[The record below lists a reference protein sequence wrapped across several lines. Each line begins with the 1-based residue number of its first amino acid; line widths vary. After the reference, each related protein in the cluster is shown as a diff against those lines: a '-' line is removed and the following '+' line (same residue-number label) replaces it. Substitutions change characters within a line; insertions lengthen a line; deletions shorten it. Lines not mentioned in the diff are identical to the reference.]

1 MPMKIKTVC
10 EMTGLTDRTV
20 RYYIEEQLISPDY
33 TENYVGRKTFCF
45 SHGDIAE
52 LQNIAVLRKFGFT
65 VSEIREMLTDPH
77 KILPLTKALQKRKET
92 AIAEETALLYALER
106 IEETAPETV
115 ADLAAELSAP
125 VQAGPLPQEDTAFR
139 LGGFLKRFFR
149 SFTLALLIWLPVL
162 VSFLG
167 IVLGLRWDEYPVFS
181 PRALVLI
188 AIFLTP
194 SLLLALLSKFKSR
207 FSVARI
213 LVRTAEILLCVLC
226 VLSIPFSFIAS
237 TGISSRSETT
247 NIYNYRRFDAD
258 CLANR
263 YDFFQDLFPTWPHTF
278 IRDNNLNDVYL
289 DVKYLYRYL
298 PAMDYTYDIYAEWPL
313 EQEAFD
319 AEVQRVTELF
329 ETRESYETVKR
340 GNYTCLFSYYG
351 APPFEPVTDSYTYYI
366 FAYDEENLYVRYIL
380 CDSLENGVDQPYYL
394 SLDWE

>member
-45 SHGDIAE
+45 SDGDIAQ

-65 VSEIREMLTDPH
+65 IGELREMLTDPH
-77 KILPLTKALQKRKET
+77 RILPLTKALQERKET
-92 AIAEETALLYALER
+92 TIAEETALLHALQR
-106 IEETAPETV
+106 IKETAPETV

-125 VQAGPLPQEDTAFR
+125 VQTGTLPQEDTVFR
-139 LGGFLKRFFR
+139 PGRFLKRFFR
-149 SFTLALLIWLPVL
+149 SFSLSLLIWLPV
-162 VSFLG
+162 VISFLG
-167 IVLGLRWDEYPVFS
+167 IALALRWDEYPVFD

-188 AIFLTP
+188 AISLTP
-194 SLLLALLSKFKSR
+194 SLLLALLTKHRSR
-207 FSVARI
+207 FSVVRI
-213 LVRTAEILLCVLC
+213 LVRTAECLLCIAC
-226 VLSIPFSFIAS
+226 VLSIPFSFFAA
-237 TGISSRSETT
+237 TGISRRSETT
-247 NIYNYRRFDAD
+247 DILNYRRFDAD

-263 YDFFQDLFPTWPHTF
+263 YSFFQDLFPTWPHYFTV
-278 IRDNNLNDVYL
+278 DSDLNTVYL
-289 DVKYLYRYL
+289 DAEYLYRYL
-298 PAMDYTYDIYAEWPL
+298 PAMDYTYDIYAKWPL

-329 ETRESYETVKR
+329 ETQESYEIVKR
-340 GNYTCLFSYYG
+340 GNYTCLFSYHG
-351 APPFEPVTDSYTYYI
+351 APPFEPVRDSYTYYI